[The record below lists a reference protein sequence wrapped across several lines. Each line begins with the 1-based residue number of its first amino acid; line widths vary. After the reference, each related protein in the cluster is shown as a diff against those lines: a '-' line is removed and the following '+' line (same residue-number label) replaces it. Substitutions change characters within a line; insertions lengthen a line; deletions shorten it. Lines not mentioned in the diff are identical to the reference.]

1 MMINIFTI
9 VTTIFFSYLHPFH
22 VSVCDVD
29 FKEESKSIQVSQR
42 IFLDDLEK
50 ALNEKYDI
58 NIAIDDMSTEAY
70 RDSIIHVYL
79 FETLNLIIDGK
90 VRNRNYIGNEIEED
104 AMWCYIEYEGI
115 KTFKTLEMTNR
126 VLLETFDDQANIV
139 HFSYGESEKSVKLDK
154 LNFTTVFMPEE

>member
-1 MMINIFTI
+1 MMINFFTI

-70 RDSIIHVYL
+70 RDSIIQVYL

-115 KTFKTLEMTNR
+115 KKFETLEMTNR

>member
-1 MMINIFTI
+1 MMINFFTI
-9 VTTIFFSYLHPFH
+9 VITIFFSYLHPFH

-58 NIAIDDMSTEAY
+58 NIAIDDKSTESY
-70 RDSIIHVYL
+70 RDSIIQVYL

-115 KTFKTLEMTNR
+115 KKFETLEMTNR

>member
-58 NIAIDDMSTEAY
+58 NLVHDLRKECKKL
-70 RDSIIHVYL
+70 RYL
-79 FETLNLIIDGK
+79 MDGF
-90 VRNRNYIGNEIEED
+90 NQ
-104 AMWCYIEYEGI
+104 
-115 KTFKTLEMTNR
+115 LH
-126 VLLETFDDQANIV
+126 Q
-139 HFSYGESEKSVKLDK
+139 
-154 LNFTTVFMPEE
+154 